1 MIELK
6 PGEWEGL
13 DGLGEEALAQL
24 TREGIAVVTEAAMF
38 FEGELK
44 TTLKGQRGG
53 RLYRVVDGRRIE
65 PAFVGPLRKGQA
77 RAKGP
82 IHQASAPGEAPAVL
96 FGALSGSIGHTPAK
110 VVDGVSIESE
120 VGVGLGVREDGEVAE
135 NYAARLEYGGVD
147 SRGVRI
153 LPRPYIEPTRL
164 RVEPII
170 AEMFAAGVGSPPGGG
185 A

>member
-1 MIELK
+1 MMEIPAGK
-6 PGEWEGL
+6 WEGL
-13 DGLGEEALAQL
+13 DGLGEEAFEQL
-24 TREGIAVVTEAAMF
+24 RGEGVHVVKAAALY

-44 TTLKGQRGG
+44 TTLKGQRSG
-53 RLYRVVDGRRIE
+53 RLYRVIGGRRIE
-65 PAFVGPLRKGQA
+65 PAFVGPLREGQA

-82 IHQASAPGEAPAVL
+82 IHVASAPGEAPAVL
-96 FGALSGSIGHTPAK
+96 FGALSGSIGHEEPR
-110 VVDGVSIESE
+110 VVDGVSIESY
-120 VGVGLGVREDGEVAE
+120 VGVGLGVRKDSEVAE

-170 AEMFAAGVGSPPGGG
+170 AAMFAEGVGSQ
-185 A
+185 